1 MMQGAVKAA
10 QERAEKAA
18 TKVESPEERAAR
30 EKKEQAYAWLL
41 EYQRQQAED
50 KAEVDRLRQERER
63 AEKEVKMEADKRRK
77 AEEAERLEREWQQQ
91 QREEREYEEAARRS
105 EEEQAEAMAKL
116 RREREEA
123 EKMEA
128 ERRRRR
134 DEEEQAEIQRR
145 AEQLKEERRR
155 EEDTSSQALRME
167 QQQQREAEDGPG
179 VSQVLPMAS
188 EERPVYDLGAIRE
201 TSAATLD
208 FFRDSAMDWEL
219 VLTGPARQRQ
229 PGRQLKE
236 ALKLLRTLN
245 TRDLPKAR
253 VLAKLVQQVL
263 SPFWAPHTLFTQP
276 SHCHRLPL
284 ALEWA
289 QESAG
294 SDETSLQELSQ
305 PYSRWHVGDQVDRL
319 VDDFADMWIGAVVQ
333 FVRPGGLYDIV
344 YVDTG
349 AVETNVEAEEL
360 RCRCVPCPLGS
371 ELWELLCTFASDGPE
386 LCAYSRVERVSRAA
400 AERHGQVLWSILYHS
415 NFGRCGSR
423 CALERPGEADL
434 ARARPAAAACRA
446 VCADPAQSPL
456 PRQRLPWKD
465 KYAERFVDLR
475 REQLLQKLLVPGPPA
490 AAAGAFGRR
499 GQDLDGRLRFGK
511 EALRGSV
518 YDPMLG
524 KMVSEDGGYMGHP
537 NRAQPRLTCI
547 MMSPQAARRRQLEE
561 ENRRLEEE
569 RQRKE
574 AEKRAE
580 AERTR
585 QRQEELR
592 RLEEQRRAFERA
604 EEDHSTTI
612 LSERIKAKKHKDE
625 EARRQEEERR
635 RDEEERQRQ
644 ADEAARRK
652 ELQEA
657 REPAGGSGMSA
668 RTMMPGFSNPLDSR
682 LDMLEMELQRLK
694 GSRQMGMTGGM
705 TGVPMT
711 FTQPQQALSP
721 IMPSGPPMYAMP
733 HEPTGPAPALANIET
748 KNHGEIMQ
756 AYKDIESQQK
766 HNDLLQRHS
775 DLTKHHVELMRAHQ
789 ELLES
794 LKKNGGGGGGGAPGQ
809 PQKKKTKHPALGVV
823 RLDYDYPPAPGDSDH
838 PGSFG
843 YEVYYRCC
851 PGLTF
856 EMCQEGHFPEAVE
869 RRFADAIKHLEAR
882 GCAAITGDC
891 GFMMAFHM
899 IARKIAAKPIFM
911 SSMVQCPIIAAALEP
926 SDQILLL
933 TANDRHL
940 KPQKQVLLSSCGFDV
955 DEDRFLIKG
964 CQSVPGFEAVALGGK
979 VPLEVVQPGI
989 VKLVQETRKQ
999 HPRIAAIL
1007 LECTELPPYADAL
1020 RYHTGLPVWDAV
1032 TAADFYISAHQDNP
1046 RFGHNDWQEAWDGTH
1061 EEYELGINLTKD
1073 ELSLVVSRFREI

>member
-1 MMQGAVKAA
+1 M
-10 QERAEKAA
+10 
-18 TKVESPEERAAR
+18 
-30 EKKEQAYAWLL
+30 
-41 EYQRQQAED
+41 
-50 KAEVDRLRQERER
+50 
-63 AEKEVKMEADKRRK
+63 
-77 AEEAERLEREWQQQ
+77 
-91 QREEREYEEAARRS
+91 
-105 EEEQAEAMAKL
+105 
-116 RREREEA
+116 
-123 EKMEA
+123 
-128 ERRRRR
+128 
-134 DEEEQAEIQRR
+134 
-145 AEQLKEERRR
+145 
-155 EEDTSSQALRME
+155 EDTWGILI
-167 QQQQREAEDGPG
+167 G
-179 VSQVLPMAS
+179 
-188 EERPVYDLGAIRE
+188 
-201 TSAATLD
+201 
-208 FFRDSAMDWEL
+208 
-219 VLTGPARQRQ
+219 
-229 PGRQLKE
+229 
-236 ALKLLRTLN
+236 
-245 TRDLPKAR
+245 
-253 VLAKLVQQVL
+253 
-263 SPFWAPHTLFTQP
+263 P
-276 SHCHRLPL
+276 SH
-284 ALEWA
+284 
-289 QESAG
+289 
-294 SDETSLQELSQ
+294 
-305 PYSRWHVGDQVDRL
+305 
-319 VDDFADMWIGAVVQ
+319 
-333 FVRPGGLYDIV
+333 
-344 YVDTG
+344 
-349 AVETNVEAEEL
+349 
-360 RCRCVPCPLGS
+360 
-371 ELWELLCTFASDGPE
+371 
-386 LCAYSRVERVSRAA
+386 
-400 AERHGQVLWSILYHS
+400 
-415 NFGRCGSR
+415 
-423 CALERPGEADL
+423 
-434 ARARPAAAACRA
+434 
-446 VCADPAQSPL
+446 
-456 PRQRLPWKD
+456 
-465 KYAERFVDLR
+465 
-475 REQLLQKLLVPGPPA
+475 
-490 AAAGAFGRR
+490 
-499 GQDLDGRLRFGK
+499 
-511 EALRGSV
+511 
-518 YDPMLG
+518 
-524 KMVSEDGGYMGHP
+524 
-537 NRAQPRLTCI
+537 
-547 MMSPQAARRRQLEE
+547 ARRRQLEE

>member
-511 EALRGSV
+511 EALRGRVLVARSV
-518 YDPMLG
+518 
-524 KMVSEDGGYMGHP
+524 
-537 NRAQPRLTCI
+537 
-547 MMSPQAARRRQLEE
+547 AARRRQLEE

>member
-1 MMQGAVKAA
+1 MRGGRATRRPVAKSGPAARSPDEQRRLEELSATLPALQAALAELREAKVPLQRRVAEAKQAGTRYDRACALETRLALLENVQVREVEWTISDYSALLENCPKGQCITSPTFAAGGVPNMQLVFHPNGSKDASDGYSSIALRIPEGMSVSRVLYVNQDHFGPNIVKQAVEGYTNAARISPPSAPLRGTAADIIVVGVRELYQHGWAADPMLQKVLLIGDAPAAEINFELLKEQRERRLQQERERCRQEAEAKRQALADEQEVAEEAARRAAAAEAEALAKVVSAMDEPVSPDQVMMQGAVKAA

-18 TKVESPEERAAR
+18 TKVESPEEQAAR

-41 EYQRQQAED
+41 EYQRQQAEE
-50 KAEVDRLRQERER
+50 KAEADRLRQERER

-123 EKMEA
+123 DKMEA

-155 EEDTSSQALRME
+155 EEEERRREDEARRRLEEEVRQAEEEALRME
-167 QQQQREAEDGPG
+167 QQQQREAE
-179 VSQVLPMAS
+179 
-188 EERPVYDLGAIRE
+188 E
-201 TSAATLD
+201 
-208 FFRDSAMDWEL
+208 
-219 VLTGPARQRQ
+219 
-229 PGRQLKE
+229 
-236 ALKLLRTLN
+236 
-245 TRDLPKAR
+245 
-253 VLAKLVQQVL
+253 
-263 SPFWAPHTLFTQP
+263 
-276 SHCHRLPL
+276 
-284 ALEWA
+284 
-289 QESAG
+289 
-294 SDETSLQELSQ
+294 
-305 PYSRWHVGDQVDRL
+305 
-319 VDDFADMWIGAVVQ
+319 
-333 FVRPGGLYDIV
+333 
-344 YVDTG
+344 
-349 AVETNVEAEEL
+349 
-360 RCRCVPCPLGS
+360 
-371 ELWELLCTFASDGPE
+371 
-386 LCAYSRVERVSRAA
+386 
-400 AERHGQVLWSILYHS
+400 
-415 NFGRCGSR
+415 
-423 CALERPGEADL
+423 
-434 ARARPAAAACRA
+434 
-446 VCADPAQSPL
+446 
-456 PRQRLPWKD
+456 
-465 KYAERFVDLR
+465 
-475 REQLLQKLLVPGPPA
+475 
-490 AAAGAFGRR
+490 
-499 GQDLDGRLRFGK
+499 
-511 EALRGSV
+511 
-518 YDPMLG
+518 
-524 KMVSEDGGYMGHP
+524 
-537 NRAQPRLTCI
+537 
-547 MMSPQAARRRQLEE
+547 RRRQLEE

-569 RQRKE
+569 RQRK
-574 AEKRAE
+574 AVEKRAE

-604 EEDHSTTI
+604 EEALAFNLGVSFRMTLCSGRNVSVTFVNQ
-612 LSERIKAKKHKDE
+612 LAL
-625 EARRQEEERR
+625 
-635 RDEEERQRQ
+635 
-644 ADEAARRK
+644 K
-652 ELQEA
+652 ELI
-657 REPAGGSGMSA
+657 R
-668 RTMMPGFSNPLDSR
+668 PGFATPLDGR

-694 GSRQMGMTGGM
+694 ESRQMGMAGHM
-705 TGVPMT
+705 TEVPMT

-721 IMPSGPPMYAMP
+721 IVPMYGMP
-733 HEPTGPAPALANIET
+733 HEPAGPGPSSLANIET

-756 AYKDIESQQK
+756 AYKDIVKSLKESQDK

-794 LKKNGGGGGGGAPGQ
+794 LKKNGGGGGGAAAPGQ
-809 PQKKKTKHPALGVV
+809 PHKKKAKHPALGVV

-882 GCAAITGDC
+882 GCSAITGDC

-911 SSMVQCPIIAAALEP
+911 SSMVQCPIIAASLEP
-926 SDQILLL
+926 EDQILLL

-964 CQSVPGFEAVALGGK
+964 CQNVPGFEAVALGGK

-1073 ELSLVVSRFREI
+1073 ELSLVVSRSRRF